1 MTLNIG
7 SDLLISNI
15 VQLGSA
21 DTKIGIENVVKEVL
35 GLKEKWKY
43 PNFRVK
49 FLVFCKNLLEIW
61 YTITVAGHPLF

>member
-7 SDLLISNI
+7 SDLLINNI

-35 GLKEKWKY
+35 GLKEK
-43 PNFRVK
+43 
-49 FLVFCKNLLEIW
+49 
-61 YTITVAGHPLF
+61 